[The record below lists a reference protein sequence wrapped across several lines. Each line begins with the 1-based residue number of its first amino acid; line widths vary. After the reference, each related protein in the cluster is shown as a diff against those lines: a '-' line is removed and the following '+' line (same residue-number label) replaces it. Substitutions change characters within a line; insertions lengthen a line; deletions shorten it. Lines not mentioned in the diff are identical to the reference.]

1 MQELVIQTVV
11 NALIQSSFTAIVAV
25 GLVLIIGVMQI
36 VNFAHGELY
45 MAGAY
50 TLWFSFSELHVPFF
64 LGILVAIVVVT
75 AIGIFMERS
84 LFRPMRGNLLGG
96 LIVSVGMLFVL
107 QVLAVWLFG
116 EGLMKHIDPPF
127 EEVWTVFGIEGVTV
141 PNQRLVVVA
150 VAGAL
155 LMAFWF
161 FLRRT
166 KVGWA
171 LRACTQDPDAAALQ
185 GISIDKF
192 SLIAMVISAA
202 LAGAAGAVMA
212 PLVVVDPYMGHNVL
226 ITAIIVM
233 IVGGMG
239 SLEGALI
246 AAVAYSFFHTFVT
259 TFADGVLATIFGLLL
274 MMVVLIVRPTGI
286 FGTREK
292 F

>member
-1 MQELVIQTVV
+1 MLELIIQTCI

-50 TLWFSFSELHVPFF
+50 TLWYTYSQLGVPFF
-64 LGILVAIVVVT
+64 LAIVIAILVVA
-75 AIGIFMERS
+75 AIGFLMERS

-96 LIVSVGMLFVL
+96 LIMSVGMLFIL
-107 QVLAVWLFG
+107 QVLAIWLFG
-116 EGLMKHIDPPF
+116 VGLMKHIDPPF
-127 EEVWTVFGIEGVTV
+127 KGVWDFFGIEGVAI

-150 VAGAL
+150 VAGVL
-155 LMAFWF
+155 LIAFWF
-161 FLRRT
+161 FIRRT
-166 KVGWA
+166 KAGWA

-185 GISIDKF
+185 GISIDRF
-192 SLIAMVISAA
+192 SMIAMLISAA
-202 LAGAAGAVMA
+202 LAGAGGAVMA
-212 PLVVVDPYMGHNVL
+212 PLVVVDPHMGHNVL
-226 ITAIIVM
+226 ITAIIVI

-274 MMVVLIVRPTGI
+274 MMVVLVVRPTGI
-286 FGTREK
+286 LGTREK
-292 F
+292 V

>member
-155 LMAFWF
+155 LMDFWF
-161 FLRRT
+161 FLLRT

-171 LRACTQDPDAAALQ
+171 LR
-185 GISIDKF
+185 
-192 SLIAMVISAA
+192 
-202 LAGAAGAVMA
+202 
-212 PLVVVDPYMGHNVL
+212 
-226 ITAIIVM
+226 
-233 IVGGMG
+233 
-239 SLEGALI
+239 
-246 AAVAYSFFHTFVT
+246 
-259 TFADGVLATIFGLLL
+259 
-274 MMVVLIVRPTGI
+274 
-286 FGTREK
+286 
-292 F
+292 

>member
-1 MQELVIQTVV
+1 MAELILQTCI

-50 TLWFSFSELHVPFF
+50 TLWYTYSELGFPFF
-64 LGILVAIVVVT
+64 LSVVAAILMVT
-75 AIGIFMERS
+75 AIGFLMERG

-96 LIVSVGMLFVL
+96 LIMSVGMLFIL
-107 QVLAVWLFG
+107 QVMAVWLFG

-127 EEVWTVFGIEGVTV
+127 KGIWNVFGIEGVSV
-141 PNQRLVVVA
+141 PHQRLIVVA
-150 VAGAL
+150 VAGVL
-155 LMAFWF
+155 LIAFWF

-166 KVGWA
+166 KAGWA
-171 LRACTQDPDAAALQ
+171 LRACTQDPDAAVLQ

-192 SLIAMVISAA
+192 SMIAMLISAA
-202 LAGAAGAVMA
+202 LAGAGGAVMA
-212 PLVVVDPYMGHNVL
+212 PLVVVDPHMGHNVL

-259 TFADGVLATIFGLLL
+259 TFADGLLATIFGLLL
-274 MMVVLIVRPTGI
+274 MMVVLVVRPTGI
-286 FGTREK
+286 LGTREK
-292 F
+292 I

>member
-171 LRACTQDPDAAALQ
+171 LRACTQDPEAAALQ

-202 LAGAAGAVMA
+202 MAGAAGAVMA

>member
-64 LGILVAIVVVT
+64 LAILVAIVVVT
-75 AIGIFMERS
+75 VIGIFMERS

>member
-64 LGILVAIVVVT
+64 LAILVAIVVVT
-75 AIGIFMERS
+75 VIGIFMERS

-212 PLVVVDPYMGHNVL
+212 PLVVVDPYMGHNML